1 MTTLGYSGTPL
12 EKKLG
17 IKDGYSIQVLNSPK
31 SYLDFFI
38 SFPSNVQIST
48 TSEKVTVDFAH
59 IFCSTKKE
67 LEEYFLV
74 AKNNLKKTG
83 MIWVS
88 WPKKSSKLTAEIDKF
103 IVMEFGLKNGLVDT
117 KVAAVDA
124 DWSGH
129 KFVYRT
135 KDR

>member
-1 MTTLGYSGTPL
+1 MSTIGYSGTPL

-17 IKDGYSIQVLNSPK
+17 IKEGYSIQVLNSPEN
-31 SYLDFFI
+31 YLDFFI

-48 TSEKVTVDFAH
+48 TNEKLTVDFVH
-59 IFCSTKKE
+59 IFCTTERE

-88 WPKKSSKLTAEIDKF
+88 WPKKSSKLITEIDKF
-103 IVMEFGLKNGLVDT
+103 KVMEVGLKNGLVDT
-117 KVAAVDA
+117 KVAAINI

>member
-1 MTTLGYSGTPL
+1 MKTYGYSGTPL

-17 IKDGYSIQVLNSPK
+17 IKEGYSIQVLNPPK
-31 SYLDFFI
+31 NYLDFFT
-38 SFPSNVQIST
+38 SFPEDVQINT
-48 TSEKVTVDFAH
+48 TSYEATIDFVH
-59 IFCSTKKE
+59 VFCTTKKE
-67 LEEYFLV
+67 LEAYFTI

-88 WPKKSSKLTAEIDKF
+88 WPKKSSKIYTEINKF
-103 IVMEFGLKNGLVDT
+103 KVMEFGLKSGLVDT
-117 KVAAVDA
+117 KVAAIDA

>member
-1 MTTLGYSGTPL
+1 MSTIGYSGTPL

-17 IKDGYSIQVLNSPK
+17 IKEGYSIQVLNSPK
-31 SYLDFFI
+31 NYLDFFI
-38 SFPSNVQIST
+38 SYPNNVQIST
-48 TSEKVTVDFAH
+48 TNEMVTVDFVH
-59 IFCSTKKE
+59 IFCTTEKE

-88 WPKKSSKLTAEIDKF
+88 WPKKSSKISTEIDKF
-103 IVMEFGLKNGLVDT
+103 KVMEFGLKNGLVDT
-117 KVAAVDA
+117 KVAAVST